1 MAPSLYWYKNMTPEQ
16 KMAKRIQDLEA
27 ALREIVEICNAS
39 EGRVAKFYGMLAERA
54 LKNK

>member
-1 MAPSLYWYKNMTPEQ
+1 MTPEQ

-39 EGRVAKFYGMLAERA
+39 DGRVAKFYGMLAERA